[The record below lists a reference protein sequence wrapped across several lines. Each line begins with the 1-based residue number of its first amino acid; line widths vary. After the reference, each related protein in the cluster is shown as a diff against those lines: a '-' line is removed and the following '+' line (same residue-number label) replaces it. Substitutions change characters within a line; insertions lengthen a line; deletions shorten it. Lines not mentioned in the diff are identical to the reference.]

1 MVYLMLRL
9 IWFCI
14 LAIAFCVKAL
24 ASGDSVLVVYNLNSS
39 DSHAIAH
46 HYAEQRGI
54 PEAHLIGLDTP
65 DSLTIDRESY
75 TERIH
80 NPLLRRIE
88 ERGLIK
94 LLIREGKDE
103 LGRLRPNFQ
112 SSSIRYL
119 VTVYGIPA
127 HISESSEIDDAEIR
141 AAWFRGSE
149 QANQFINGG
158 LARNEAAVDSELS
171 LLLRANAPLT
181 GFIPNPLFGS
191 EDYSA
196 HPDILRVS
204 RLDGPSPRHVRQM
217 IDRGIEAEQKGLRGR
232 AYVDLDQRGGAYAL
246 GNDWLREAATIFKRL
261 GYDTVIDENRAVFQ
275 TDVRFDAPALYA
287 GWYAH
292 HVSGVFTLPGFRFA
306 PGAVAVHIHS
316 FSAQNLRQD
325 RRNWSGPLIA
335 RGASA
340 TVGNTAEPFLGL
352 SHHLQL
358 FFAALANGARLGD
371 AAYASSPAL
380 SWQAIVLGDPLY
392 QPFKVE
398 LITQLARIYEGSSDP
413 YDSYTIIRAINT
425 AQANDEPDR
434 ARSLARRAMFNIP
447 SPAIALKAAQLH
459 MEADEPK
466 QALNVLGFTHYM
478 ERFNSMDWMLM
489 AEIAAK
495 LHTLQE
501 TRAALELMEK
511 LLKSS
516 NLPAGTERR
525 LLDQAIPYADQ
536 LGEAQLALRYRGR
549 LQELR

>member
-9 IWFCI
+9 LWFC
-14 LAIAFCVKAL
+14 LPAIAFCVKAL
-24 ASGDSVLVVYNLNSS
+24 ASGDSVLVVYNLNSP
-39 DSHAIAH
+39 DSRAIAQ
-46 HYAEQRGI
+46 HYAEQRAI
-54 PEAHLIGLDTP
+54 PESHLIGLDTP
-65 DSLTIDRESY
+65 ESLTIDRENY
-75 TERIH
+75 IERIH

-119 VTVYGIPA
+119 VTVYGIPV
-127 HISESSEIDDAEIR
+127 HISEASELDDADIR
-141 AAWFRGSE
+141 AAWFRGNE
-149 QANQFINGG
+149 QAAQFENGG

-171 LLLRANAPLT
+171 LLLRANTPLT
-181 GFIPNPLFGS
+181 GFVPNPLFGS
-191 EDYSA
+191 EDYTA
-196 HPDILRVS
+196 HPEILRVS
-204 RLDGPSPRHVRQM
+204 RLDGPSARHVRQM

-232 AYVDLDQRGGAYAL
+232 AYVDLDRRGGAYAM
-246 GNDWLREAATIFKRL
+246 GNDWLREAATIFERL
-261 GYDTVIDENRAVFQ
+261 GYDTVIDENREVFQ
-275 TDVRFDAPALYA
+275 TDVRFDAPVLYA

-340 TVGNTAEPFLGL
+340 TLGNTAEPFLGL

-358 FFAALANGARLGD
+358 FFAALASGAKLGD
-371 AAYASSPAL
+371 AAYASLPGL

-413 YDSYTIIRAINT
+413 YDTYTILRAINT
-425 AQANDEPDR
+425 AQANGETDR

-447 SPAIALKAAQLH
+447 SPAIALRAAQIHL
-459 MEADEPK
+459 EADNPT
-466 QALNVLGFTHYM
+466 QARNALGFTRYM
-478 ERFNSMDWMLM
+478 ERFNSMDWILM

-495 LHTLQE
+495 LDTLQE
-501 TRAALELMEK
+501 TEAAFELMEK

-516 NLPAGTERR
+516 NLPARTERR
-525 LLDQAIPYADQ
+525 LLDQAIRYADK
-536 LGEAQLALRYRGR
+536 LGKVQDALRYRGR
-549 LQELR
+549 LEELR